1 MLRVGGSLSWL
12 NMLPIVMVLSLRSAL
27 ARNCPVGA
35 SAFSFAVLPEDED
48 RDMSGLVVVS
58 EISLKNLKGFDWEP
72 LHLLSD
78 PWFDLENNIGPLC
91 LKRYCQIS
99 CWSLL

>member
-1 MLRVGGSLSWL
+1 
-12 NMLPIVMVLSLRSAL
+12 MLPMALHMPTVFMVVSLRSAL

-48 RDMSGLVVVS
+48 RDMGGLVVVS
-58 EISLKNLKGFDWEP
+58 EISLKHLKGFDWEP

-78 PWFDLENNIGPLC
+78 PLFDPLF

-99 CWSLL
+99 C

>member
-1 MLRVGGSLSWL
+1 
-12 NMLPIVMVLSLRSAL
+12 MLPIVMVVSLRSAL

-48 RDMSGLVVVS
+48 RDMGEWFGGCFRDITES
-58 EISLKNLKGFDWEP
+58 

-78 PWFDLENNIGPLC
+78 PWFDPEKTRGPLF
-91 LKRYCQIS
+91 LKNYCQI
-99 CWSLL
+99 